1 MPLRKKSTRTKFDQ
15 KKRYIQNKTNK
26 RKHPQ
31 DELPVPKKRKTST
44 AFGSLNDYYLT
55 KSHLPARND
64 IGKMEFICLN
74 CSSLMWKHE
83 PHNGSLGINATF
95 STCCMQG
102 KILLPPLHEPPDIL
116 KNFLTD
122 DSPQAKHFRK
132 NIRGFNSSLAF
143 ASLGVKEDLLQS
155 HGPYTF
161 RISGSVYHRIGH
173 LFPSEGKSPKFAQ
186 IYIYDTENE
195 LHNRIQWNKS
205 LDLEV
210 LNALQKMMHN
220 CNPFIDSFKHAAEI
234 IKTDQNAKMIICADT
249 NKDSRRYN
257 LPTTSEISVI
267 IPGNNSMQPSNR
279 DIVLYK
285 HSINDPQHHEIM
297 HINETHP
304 KYDSL
309 HYVLLFPHGEDG
321 WSIGIQKNNRK
332 CDKNVTMMEFYSYRL
347 MQRTGFNLILK
358 SGRLLHQYVVDMY
371 AKIEKERLNFCLLH
385 QHELRA
391 ELYQGLADAVSYG
404 DTNGAT
410 VGRKIILPSSFTGS
424 PRCMHQLYQDAMSI
438 VRKFGKPDLFI
449 TFTCNPNWP
458 EIKSALFNGQ
468 SPADRPDLTAR
479 VFHQKLKELLN
490 DIVEKEVFGKPLAY
504 VYVIEFQKRGLPH
517 PYNSK

>member
-1 MPLRKKSTRTKFDQ
+1 MPLRKKSSRTKLDQ
-15 KKRYIQNKTNK
+15 KKRYKQNKTNK

-31 DELPVPKKRKTST
+31 DELPVPKKRKATN
-44 AFGSLNDYYLT
+44 AIGSLNDFYFT
-55 KSHLPARND
+55 KSTLPARND
-64 IGKMEFICLN
+64 IGKMEYICFN

-83 PHNGSLGINATF
+83 LHNGSLGINATF

-102 KILLPPLHEPPDIL
+102 KIVLPPLHEPPDIL
-116 KNFLTD
+116 KKFLTD

-186 IYIYDTENE
+186 IYIYDIENE
-195 LHNRIQWNKS
+195 LRNRIQWNKA
-205 LDLEV
+205 LHLEV
-210 LNALQKMMHN
+210 LDGLQKMMHN
-220 CNPFIDSFKHAAEI
+220 CNPFIDSFKHTAEI
-234 IKTDQNAKMIICADT
+234 IKTDAKMIIRADT

-257 LPTTSEISVI
+257 MPTTSEISVI
-267 IPGNNSMQPSNR
+267 IPRNNSMLPSNR

-285 HSINDPQHHEIM
+285 HSTNDPQHHEIM

-321 WSIGIQKNNRK
+321 CCTGIQKNNLN

-347 MQRTGFNLILK
+347 MQRTGFNLILR
-358 SGRLLHQYVVDMY
+358 SGRLLHHYVVDMY
-371 AKIEKERLNFCLLH
+371 AKIEKERLNFCLMH

-391 ELYQGLADAVSYG
+391 ELYQGLADAVSSG
-404 DTNGAT
+404 DANGAT
-410 VGRKIILPSSFTGS
+410 VGRKIILPSSFSGS

-438 VRKFGKPDLFI
+438 VRQFGKPDLFI

-458 EIKSALFNGQ
+458 EINLRFLMDNPQ
-468 SPADRPDLTAR
+468 QTVL
-479 VFHQKLKELLN
+479 
-490 DIVEKEVFGKPLAY
+490 I
-504 VYVIEFQKRGLPH
+504 
-517 PYNSK
+517 